1 MRPSR
6 NHVFPFVAAAV
17 AWTGCASSARG
28 PDFQGAAQPA
38 AEENRTEGGGITRE
52 GGAIVLTGQALTDGT
67 GSVLA
72 ALVGKVPNF
81 RLQRNTTGCPIVTLR
96 NAVSFMGVVSPHV
109 YVDGT
114 RATDTCVL
122 ESTRTV
128 DVERVEVY
136 PQGVTKRPG
145 YGTHAHGLI
154 LIFMRHG

>member
-1 MRPSR
+1 MNVRRIVGVGLLAGVSSMS
-6 NHVFPFVAAAV
+6 
-17 AWTGCASSARG
+17 GCASRG
-28 PDFQGAAQPA
+28 GAGDVQDPGDTSD
-38 AEENRTEGGGITRE
+38 RRGGVTHE
-52 GGAIVLTGQALTDGT
+52 GGAFVITGPALEDGH

-72 ALVGKVPNF
+72 AMVGKVPNF
-81 RLQRNTTGCPIVTLR
+81 RLQRNTKGCPIVTLR

-122 ESTRTV
+122 ESMRTI

-136 PQGVTKRPG
+136 PQGFTRRPG